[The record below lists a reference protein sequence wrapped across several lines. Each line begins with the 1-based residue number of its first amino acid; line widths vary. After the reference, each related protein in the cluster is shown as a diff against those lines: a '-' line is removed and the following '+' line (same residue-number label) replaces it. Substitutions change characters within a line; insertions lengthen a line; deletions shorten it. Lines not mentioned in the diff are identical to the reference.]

1 MQRQAEMGA
10 MYPQATERLQPPKA
24 GQDKDQVLPQRC
36 GRAGNLLPLAL
47 GLPPQESTFLVLP
60 GAQLAWSQQPRDTKI
75 GLVSPQ
81 HSTSGLLHLPSQTWT
96 CGGTQPAAKL

>member
-47 GLPPQESTFLVLP
+47 GLPPQHGKHIP
-60 GAQLAWSQQPRDTKI
+60 GIARR
-75 GLVSPQ
+75 
-81 HSTSGLLHLPSQTWT
+81 
-96 CGGTQPAAKL
+96 PAGVVPATTGH

>member
-10 MYPQATERLQPPKA
+10 MYPQATERLQPPETKTRFSHRGVE
-24 GQDKDQVLPQRC
+24 GQETC
-36 GRAGNLLPLAL
+36 CHLLWDFLL
-47 GLPPQESTFLVLP
+47 STESTFLVLP